1 MECGKKIAHLRKT
14 KDMTQEELGKVLSVT
29 YQAVSK
35 WERGESLPD
44 FEMMTR
50 IAKFFNVPLNYFTD
64 DGEEPSAEVA
74 TDAVAEVPAPAV
86 TASVAGICT
95 SCGKMVAEDDIAQRE
110 PKILCKSC
118 SERLKKEA
126 EERKAEADRKA
137 RIAKEKEIFEQR
149 GHGVKPSLFIS
160 LIVAIACYIGLS
172 VFSANS
178 DSDTAIGAAALLFF
192 IPLAL
197 FGAVQAFA
205 SFLKEL
211 KDDLSDNFSLDDGP
225 EGYTRNISLF
235 TAGVVAVI
243 NLACFLAL
251 YLTTKEDAFLI
262 FLVVSVILSFTFVSQ
277 FMWGGV
283 VKTVFTAGGFTF
295 KLPGFIFS
303 LNVESILLMLITK
316 FFLGL
321 LSVLLFLVTTVAITV
336 VAILVSAVTFIP
348 SVRTKSVKDK
358 KVEKDYIK
366 ILAFPLREGFF
377 YYINAET
384 ADPYAVFRFLIRLIN
399 KKLREN

>member
-1 MECGKKIAHLRKT
+1 MECGKKIAHLRKS

-35 WERGESLPD
+35 WERDESLPD

-64 DGEEPSAEVA
+64 DGEDSTAETSLTAVTADA
-74 TDAVAEVPAPAV
+74 TPAEVPAPAV
-86 TASVAGICT
+86 TPSVEGICT
-95 SCGKMVAEDDIAQRE
+95 TCGKMVSEDEIAKRE

-118 SERLKKEA
+118 AERLKKEA
-126 EERKAEADRKA
+126 EERKAESERRA
-137 RIAKEKEIFEQR
+137 RLAKEKEIYEQR
-149 GHGVKPSLFIS
+149 GHGVNPSLFLS
-160 LIVAIACYIGLS
+160 LIVAVACYIGLS
-172 VFSANS
+172 VFSSKADS
-178 DSDTAIGAAALLFF
+178 DSAIGAAALLFF

-205 SFLKEL
+205 SFIKEL

-225 EGYTRNISLF
+225 EGYTRNISLV

-243 NLACFLAL
+243 NFACFLAL
-251 YLTTKEDAFLI
+251 YLTTKDSAFLI
-262 FLVVSVILSFTFVSQ
+262 FLAVSVILSFTFVSQ

-283 VKTVFTAGGFTF
+283 VRTVFTAGGFTF

-303 LNVESILLMLITK
+303 LSIESILLMLITK
-316 FFLGL
+316 FLLGL
-321 LSVLLFLVTTVAITV
+321 LSILVFLVTTVAITV

-348 SVRTKSVKDK
+348 SVITKSVKDK
-358 KVEKDYIK
+358 QVEK
-366 ILAFPLREGFF
+366 
-377 YYINAET
+377 N
-384 ADPYAVFRFLIRLIN
+384 
-399 KKLREN
+399 